1 MLLVLGLVTGCSRA
15 HYRTAADRETYP
27 IIAERIVD
35 PAYDIGRVN
44 LEPAPASRLF
54 DPYDPD
60 YPPKPP
66 DDPAAQ
72 RWMQRPGGMKGA
84 RGWYRDGAVDHV
96 EPPGW
101 EQTLGL
107 DEEGVLQLNTDRAVE
122 IALVN
127 SREYQTALEGVY
139 LTALALTLNRFE
151 FDLRW
156 FLRNNTTFEHF
167 GSGPTESNTLTT
179 NTNFGFERNLA
190 AGGQLLVDFA
200 NSVVIEYVGDNRTQV
215 RSTLLLSLVQPLLRN
230 AGRAVRL
237 ESLTQAEREVLYA
250 VRDFARFRKQFW
262 AGIAVQDGSYLDL
275 LLNLQTLRNQRAN
288 LKRQEEVYRLYNE
301 LFSRGRAS
309 VVELDQSSVSLQSA
323 RLSVIDAE
331 AGLEAALDRFKIRLG
346 VPPRIPVELDDAALD
361 QFIVTNPAFEKL
373 RDDLEAFQRERLKEL
388 DQAPPAKDLI
398 HHFATLRDFADKAP
412 AVLDEAAADL
422 QRWVAKLAEPPPP
435 KDDPEQRDRDLKT
448 LENLKKHLPDIA
460 VELKKIA
467 KAIDTHQAGV
477 TEATRKIA
485 WEALANDTTDLLAQ
499 MDAAIAIQTQAR
511 INLIKVPQ
519 VEYAE
524 AEALALAKANRLDLQ
539 NRLALVTDA
548 WRQVRIA
555 ANALRSDLNVIA
567 QAELATD
574 PDHDMPFNFA
584 SEASRYAVGL
594 RFDGPLNRLAERNA
608 YRASLIAY
616 QRARRAYMEL
626 SDQIELQVRQDLRQL
641 NRLRLGF
648 EISRQQLLSAARQFE
663 SARITLLKGGE
674 KRGAN
679 DATTLNL
686 LQALQSLLS
695 ARNDLAASYINF
707 EQQRVQ
713 LLLDLELLYLDPVT
727 ATPVTA
733 TPVTA
738 TPITDRPIT
747 DRPGPGTEMPAS
759 GTPRTDGPGTETSRR
774 RDDQPAYARPPIGT
788 SPPTDHANDNNLS
801 AARTRSARPAVARP

>member
-1 MLLVLGLVTGCSRA
+1 MLLALGLLAGCSRA

-35 PAYDIGRVN
+35 PAYDIGRVA
-44 LEPAPASRLF
+44 LEPDPASRLA

-72 RWMQRPGGMKGA
+72 RFMERPGGMKGA

-101 EQTLGL
+101 EYTLGL
-107 DEEGVLQLNTDRAVE
+107 DEKGVLQLNTDRAVE
-122 IALVN
+122 IAVLN
-127 SREYQTALEGVY
+127 SREYQTALEEVY

-200 NSVVIEYVGDNRTQV
+200 NNVVIEFTGDNRSQV
-215 RSTLLLSLVQPLLRN
+215 RSTLLITLVQPLLRN

-237 ESLTQAEREVLYA
+237 EDLTQAERDVLYA

-262 AGIAVQDGSYLDL
+262 AGIAVQDGGYLDL
-275 LLNLQTLRNQRAN
+275 LLNVQTLRNERAN

-301 LFSRGRAS
+301 MFSRGRAS
-309 VVELDQSSVSLQSA
+309 VVEFDQSSVSLQSA
-323 RLSVIDAE
+323 RLNVIDAE
-331 AGLEAALDRFKIRLG
+331 AGLEAALDRFKLRLG
-346 VPPRIPVELDDAALD
+346 VPPRIPVELDDEALD
-361 QFIVTNPAFEKL
+361 QFIVTNPNFEKL

-398 HHFATLRDFADKAP
+398 EHFATLRTFANQTP

-422 QRWVAKLAEPPPP
+422 KRWGAKLDEPLGP
-435 KDDPEQRDRDLKT
+435 KDDPEQRERDRAT
-448 LENLKKHLPDIA
+448 YQNLKKQLPDMA
-460 VELKKIA
+460 AALKKVSA
-467 KAIDTHQAGV
+467 AIDQHQAGV
-477 TEATRKIA
+477 TEATRKLA
-485 WEALANDTTDLLAQ
+485 WEALAKDTTDLLAQ
-499 MDAAIAIQTQAR
+499 LDAAIAVQTQAR
-511 INLIKVPQ
+511 INLIRLPQ

-524 AEALALAKANRLDLQ
+524 GDALPLARQNRLDLQ

-555 ANALRSDLNVIA
+555 ANALKSDLNVIA
-567 QAELATD
+567 EAELATD
-574 PDHDMPFNFA
+574 PDHDKPFNFA
-584 SEASRYAVGL
+584 SEASRYAIGL
-594 RFDGPLNRLAERNA
+594 RFDGPLNRMAERNA
-608 YRASLIAY
+608 YRAALIVY
-616 QRARRAYMEL
+616 QRARRSYMEL

-663 SARITLLKGGE
+663 NARLTLLRPQE
-674 KRGAN
+674 KRGTN

-686 LQALQSLLS
+686 LQALQSLLK
-695 ARNDLAASYINF
+695 ARNDVAASYINF

-727 ATPVTA
+727 ATPLPTQAGTA
-733 TPVTA
+733 TTGDPPEVSHHG
-738 TPITDRPIT
+738 DHKRPT
-747 DRPGPGTEMPAS
+747 SAGSASAGLPTNDANANPNHRQNVNRTRPA
-759 GTPRTDGPGTETSRR
+759 
-774 RDDQPAYARPPIGT
+774 AAAAARP
-788 SPPTDHANDNNLS
+788 
-801 AARTRSARPAVARP
+801 